1 MSIIVICVLI
11 SSLSFYAYV
20 ASYFLSPNMKNEFKR
35 FNLEKLGLF
44 IITLEFLGA
53 TGLIVGLFLNPI
65 LIISSLGLGLLMIFG
80 LIVRLKLKDTLWIS
94 LPAIF
99 YICLNLY
106 IFIAS
111 VKWGFKSKNQCL
123 TLFDFLL
130 LSDFQQ
136 NFLNLIYASTGRN
149 RIWSIGTIG

>member
-1 MSIIVICVLI
+1 MSIVLICVLI
-11 SSLSFYAYV
+11 SSMSFYAYV

-35 FNLEKLGLF
+35 FNLEKLGLL

-53 TGLIVGLFLNPI
+53 TGLIVGLYLNPI

-80 LIVRLKLKDTLWIS
+80 LIVRIKLKDTLWIS

-106 IFIAS
+106 IFLAS
-111 VKWGFKSKNQCL
+111 VK
-123 TLFDFLL
+123 
-130 LSDFQQ
+130 
-136 NFLNLIYASTGRN
+136 
-149 RIWSIGTIG
+149 